1 MEPVTPPRI
10 CAVIPVLNE
19 AGAIGPMLKRLPTV
33 IDVAIVVDG
42 GSSDTTVA
50 EAREAGAIVLHETR
64 RGYGQACQTGADY
77 AETLGAELV
86 VFMDG
91 DGADSVENTSRLT
104 APVLQGQADFV
115 LADRSA
121 GERDPGSM
129 GLHQILAGH
138 LIGAAVGV
146 IAGKRYRDMC
156 AFRAIRVADLKQLG
170 MREMGYGWNLEMQIR
185 AARAGLRVL
194 EVPMPYHNRIAGQS
208 KVAGSLKGS
217 LRAGQRIV
225 RTLVSV
231 GLTARKRMPERV
243 MDRSRL

>member
-1 MEPVTPPRI
+1 MEPVTPPRL

-19 AGAIGPMLKRLPTV
+19 EGAIGPMLKRLPTL

-42 GSSDTTVA
+42 GSRDNTVA
-50 EAREAGAIVLHETR
+50 EAREAGAIVLHEAR
-64 RGYGQACQTGADY
+64 RGYGQACWTGAEY
-77 AETLGAELV
+77 AEKLGTELV

-104 APVLQGQADFV
+104 APVLQNEADFV
-115 LADRSA
+115 LADRTA

-129 GLHQILAGH
+129 GLHQIFAGH
-138 LIGAAVGV
+138 VIGAAVGV

-156 AFRAIRVADLKQLG
+156 AFRAIRIADLKRLG
-170 MREMGYGWNLEMQIR
+170 MQEMGYGWNLEMQIR

-194 EVPMPYHNRIAGQS
+194 EVPMPYHNRIAGTS

-217 LRAGQRIV
+217 LRAGQRIL

-231 GLTARKRMPERV
+231 GLATRRQI
-243 MDRSRL
+243 S

>member
-1 MEPVTPPRI
+1 
-10 CAVIPVLNE
+10 
-19 AGAIGPMLKRLPTV
+19 MLKRLPTL

-42 GSSDTTVA
+42 GSRDNTVA
-50 EAREAGAIVLHETR
+50 EARAAGAIVLHEAR
-64 RGYGQACQTGADY
+64 RGYGQACWTGAAY
-77 AETLGAELV
+77 AEQLGSELV

-104 APVLQGQADFV
+104 TPVLQNEADFV

-121 GERDPGSM
+121 GKRDPGSM

-138 LIGAAVGV
+138 VIGAAVGV

-156 AFRAIRVADLKQLG
+156 AFRAIRIAELKRLG
-170 MREMGYGWNLEMQIR
+170 MQEMGYGWNLEMQIR

-194 EVPMPYHNRIAGQS
+194 EVPMPYHNRIAGDS
-208 KVAGSLKGS
+208 KVAGSVKGS
-217 LRAGQRIV
+217 LRAGQRIL

-231 GLTARKRMPERV
+231 GLATRRQA
-243 MDRSRL
+243 S